1 MRSVLALFLA
11 STLAAAAC
19 GGGSSSVT
27 APSPLGSG
35 SPGASAGA
43 TITGFVTAP
52 PAPRSSVAMRPMDTG
67 LMVQVV
73 GTSISVAVNADGSFT
88 LTGVPGGDI
97 QLRFSGP
104 GVDATCTI
112 TAVQAQERIE
122 IKVTVSGTVA
132 VIESQQRGNSDHAS
146 FPINGVV
153 SDLVPAVAPATNFTF
168 KIGSQAIYGDADTE
182 FFGDGDKPNTVAD
195 LKNGARVEVK
205 ALRQADGSVYAVR
218 IHIND
223 DSGDEIK
230 VTGRVTAIDD
240 RKLFIVQI
248 PGGSPQ
254 TVYTSAATIV
264 KWRGDVVPFS
274 MLAINQVVE
283 VEGTPHVGGG
293 IDATKIS
300 IEEDAEG
307 EVEFKATISEITGTA
322 PDLLLKLANYSAGG
336 VDKVKTSALT
346 VVRRRGDVQSLSA
359 LQVGQTIEVEGT
371 LNPDGSVTAK
381 KISIQDDEPEGLF
394 EIEGTLGG
402 LKGTCPALE
411 FGVNGYSI
419 YTTGAATTF
428 ESASACGALRN
439 GDRVQVKGTKQADG
453 RVLASEVKEK

>member
-27 APSPLGSG
+27 APSPLGTG

-52 PAPRSSVAMRPMDTG
+52 SAPRSSVAMRPMATG
-67 LMVQVV
+67 MTVQVV
-73 GTSISVAVNADGSFT
+73 GTTISVAVNADGSFT

-97 QLRFSGP
+97 QLRFTGQ

-112 TAVQAQERIE
+112 AAVQAQERIE
-122 IKVTVSGTVA
+122 IKVTINGPIA
-132 VIESQQRGNSDHAS
+132 VVVSQQRGNSDHAS

-153 SDLVPAVAPATNFTF
+153 SDFAPPGAGSTRFTF
-168 KIGSQAIYGDADTE
+168 NIGSQAVYGDAATE

-283 VEGTPHVGGG
+283 VEGTAHAGGG

-300 IEEDAEG
+300 IEEDEEG
-307 EVEFKATISEITGTA
+307 EIDFNGRIEAIAGSGS
-322 PDLLLKLANYSAGG
+322 DLTLTLVNVSAGG
-336 VDKVKTSALT
+336 YPTVKTTALT
-346 VVRRRGDVQSLSA
+346 VVRRRGDVQSLGA
-359 LQVGQTIEVEGT
+359 LQIGQTIEVEGT
-371 LNPDGSVTAK
+371 LNPDGSVAAK

-402 LKGTCPALE
+402 LKGTCPTIE
-411 FGVNGYSI
+411 FGVNGY
-419 YTTGAATTF
+419 TVFTNAATTF
-428 ESASACGALRN
+428 QSPCGDLRN
-439 GDRVQVKGTKQADG
+439 GDKVQVKGTKQADG